1 MKALSNS
8 ARQNA
13 ESESGSAQKG
23 PMYEASGGYIRGP
36 GSGTS
41 DSIPAM
47 LSNGEFVV
55 NARAARKYGGVLDAI
70 NNGRTLRLA
79 DGGLV
84 SATSMMGP
92 AMTANRSLGK
102 SEQQININ
110 ITGDISRQTR
120 AEIISMLPS
129 ITNGVNLHNRERGYR
144 GNH

>member
-1 MKALSNS
+1 M
-8 ARQNA
+8 A
-13 ESESGSAQKG
+13 E
-23 PMYEASGGYIRGP
+23 GGLVKGP
-36 GSGTS
+36 GSALS